1 MEFDLFNKIV
11 NELTSAMQSPLLIF
25 ALHNEPL
32 IDERIFDLVKQV
44 KSTNPK
50 CYCIIPTNG
59 ELLDRYR
66 IEEIL
71 LSGLNQ
77 LNINLNARSKEIYE
91 KINTGLD
98 FDRVMKNI
106 FPLVSDQSMRQK
118 MAILFVHN
126 EVNSHEVPKA
136 IEFWNQK
143 EVRTKVVEIT
153 NRAGT
158 LDTFTKLLP
167 NNSQYTQPLRL
178 RIWKKTMSEVR
189 GVIGCELPFYQ
200 MNVLFNGDVIVC
212 CHDWNRETIVGN
224 IKNSSLKSI
233 WNSERMNEIRGQILK
248 KKYKKI
254 SSCRE
259 CSVVNR
265 DAKLS

>member
-1 MEFDLFNKIV
+1 
-11 NELTSAMQSPLLIF
+11 
-25 ALHNEPL
+25 
-32 IDERIFDLVKQV
+32 
-44 KSTNPK
+44 
-50 CYCIIPTNG
+50 
-59 ELLDRYR
+59 
-66 IEEIL
+66 
-71 LSGLNQ
+71 
-77 LNINLNARSKEIYE
+77 
-91 KINTGLD
+91 
-98 FDRVMKNI
+98 
-106 FPLVSDQSMRQK
+106 MRQK